1 MKAVSSNY
9 SWKQSFNTN
18 VHTMKELKPPPQIES
33 NKLEV
38 ISKFST
44 RVDVLVKSM
53 GFQTWM
59 Y

>member
-18 VHTMKELKPPPQIES
+18 VYTMKELKPPPQIES

-44 RVDVLVKSM
+44 
-53 GFQTWM
+53 
-59 Y
+59 

>member
-44 RVDVLVKSM
+44 
-53 GFQTWM
+53 
-59 Y
+59 

>member
-1 MKAVSSNY
+1 
-9 SWKQSFNTN
+9 
-18 VHTMKELKPPPQIES
+18 MKELKPPPQIES